1 VIAPHRVQ
9 RYANV
14 ACHSLSDRPSAVPG
28 GAARRD
34 NSGSAAQGNARNYLL
49 VAAKI
54 DLAEQDAR
62 AIGRTFATSATF
74 DRGGFDAT
82 AVAAK
87 IYAKS
92 MIARRLKK
100 AAARSPSEAS
110 LS

>member
-1 VIAPHRVQ
+1 MSPAIPCPTARAH
-9 RYANV
+9 
-14 ACHSLSDRPSAVPG
+14 CPG

-62 AIGRTFATSATF
+62 AIGRTFATSITS
-74 DRGGFDAT
+74 DRGGFDVK

-100 AAARSPSEAS
+100 SSGALAIQSFS
-110 LS
+110 